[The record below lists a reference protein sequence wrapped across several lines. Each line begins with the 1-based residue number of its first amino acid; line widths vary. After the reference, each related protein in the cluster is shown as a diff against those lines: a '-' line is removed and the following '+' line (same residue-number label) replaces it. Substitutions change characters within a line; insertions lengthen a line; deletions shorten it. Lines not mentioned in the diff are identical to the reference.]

1 MPAAAPQRRG
11 QPYSSHPK
19 IVPLELRA
27 EQEHKH
33 PPRTEPVK
41 RLTRGR
47 CGAPTHICEQNAEAQ
62 GPPLGAGAIS
72 DLPNHRPVS
81 LDQVPPD
88 TFFSLPLDQ
97 HCQPTTLPPSPPS
110 GNGTGAISNL
120 LNHRPESLDQVPPD
134 TFFSLPLDQLHQLT
148 TLAISD
154 LLNHCRHSLDQVPP
168 DTFFSLSL
176 DQLHQLT
183 PPPPFGK

>member
-62 GPPLGAGAIS
+62 GPPRVAYLLVIYILKLRDAQKKKKKKSRARTQASAEDRASKTTDSGEVWGS
-72 DLPNHRPVS
+72 NPYLRTERRGTRP
-81 LDQVPPD
+81 P
-88 TFFSLPLDQ
+88 PLDGMSMAD
-97 HCQPTTLPPSPPS
+97 PSFVAP
-110 GNGTGAISNL
+110 
-120 LNHRPESLDQVPPD
+120 Q
-134 TFFSLPLDQLHQLT
+134 
-148 TLAISD
+148 
-154 LLNHCRHSLDQVPP
+154 
-168 DTFFSLSL
+168 
-176 DQLHQLT
+176 
-183 PPPPFGK
+183 